1 LKKIPMT
8 VHGADLLRDE
18 LKKLKSGERRAVIKE
33 IAEARAHGDLSE
45 NAEYDAAK
53 DRQGQIE
60 ARIRDYTDRVAR
72 AEVIDVTTLPASGR
86 VVFGSTITIFDE
98 SSDAEFQ
105 YRIVGVHE
113 ADIKRG
119 LLSVESPIAR
129 ALLGCVI
136 GDEARVEAPRGLRV
150 FEIVDVQ
157 YL

>member
-1 LKKIPMT
+1 MTPAGYEFVAAELERHKK
-8 VHGADLLRDE
+8 VLRP
-18 LKKLKSGERRAVIKE
+18 RVIKDIE
-33 IAEARAHGDLSE
+33 EARAHGDLSE

-157 YL
+157 YQ